1 MPQKLYTPPILSAKG
16 PIPLRTFLTC
26 AATNVNIKESREA
39 AFREAI
45 DPYCRQ
51 IYNAMREYVN
61 QQFEKDDGILRIEV
75 NLYTTV
81 PNKLY
86 FYKYKTGYI
95 PENIE
100 SCELDIPDFKGF
112 DNDAMALG
120 HYLIDAYGFQKDSAD
135 TLARNICFVATIP
148 LAPLD

>member
-1 MPQKLYTPPILSAKG
+1 MSQKLYSPPILTTKD

-26 AATNVNIKESREA
+26 GATNMGVKETREA

-61 QQFEKDDGILRIEV
+61 QQFESDSEILRIEV
-75 NLYTTV
+75 NLCTTV

-86 FYKYKTGYI
+86 FYRYKTGYI

-120 HYLIDAYGFQKDSAD
+120 HYLIDAYGFQKDTSD
-135 TLARNICFVATIP
+135 TLARNICFVAKLP
-148 LAPLD
+148 LAPLS